1 MYDIVILGA
10 GTAGMTAAI
19 YASRA
24 GYKVLLLEK
33 EMYGGQIVNTE
44 VVENYPG
51 FQQISGFD
59 YANNLYNQVKN
70 LNVDF
75 EFQDV
80 KSLDEL
86 KKYNP
91 KTIILALGARHK
103 KHEKIK
109 DLNGVSYCATCDGPL
124 YKDKI
129 VAVIGG
135 GNTALIDAIFLS
147 KYAKK
152 VYLIHR
158 RDKFKAEQKYIESL
172 NNVEIILN
180 TNVIGCIGNEKIEKL
195 ILDNNQEIE
204 VDGVFVAIGITPNT
218 EIVKDIIKLDNNG
231 YIIAG
236 EDCKTNIE
244 NIFVAGDCRT
254 KEIRQLVTA
263 SSDGAI
269 AALNAIKYMEEKNG
283 NKK

>member
-109 DLNGVSYCATCDGPL
+109 DLKGVSYCATCDGPL
-124 YKDKI
+124 YKDKT

-180 TNVIGCIGNEKIEKL
+180 TNVIDCIGNEKIEKL

-218 EIVKDIIKLDNNG
+218 EIVKDILKLDNNG